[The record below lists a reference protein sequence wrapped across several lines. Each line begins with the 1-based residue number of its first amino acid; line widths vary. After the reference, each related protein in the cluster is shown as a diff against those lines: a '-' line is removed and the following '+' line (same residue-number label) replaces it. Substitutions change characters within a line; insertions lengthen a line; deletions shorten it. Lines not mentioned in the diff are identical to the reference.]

1 MALFYEL
8 PVYKASYDLLME
20 IFELVKHFP
29 REYKYSVGEK
39 LKDEALEM
47 IMNIYRANTRQ
58 QKKDTLQN
66 AREHLE
72 VVRLLLRLTKDM
84 KQININRFVDV
95 NKKIENIS
103 KQLTGWQKSAQ
114 S

>member
-8 PVYKASYDLLME
+8 PVYKSSYDLLME

-29 REYKYSVGEK
+29 REYKYTVGEK

-72 VVRLLLRLTKDM
+72 VVRLLMRLTKDM

-95 NKKIENIS
+95 NKKIEDIS
-103 KQLTGWQKSAQ
+103 KQLTGWQKASP

>member
-8 PVYKASYDLLME
+8 PVYKSSYDLLME

-29 REYKYSVGEK
+29 REYKYTVGEK

-72 VVRLLLRLTKDM
+72 VVRLLMRLTKDM

-103 KQLTGWQKSAQ
+103 KQLTGWQKASP

>member
-8 PVYKASYDLLME
+8 PVYKSSYDLLME

-29 REYKYSVGEK
+29 REYKYTVGEK

-103 KQLTGWQKSAQ
+103 KQLTGWQKNSL
-114 S
+114 

>member
-8 PVYKASYDLLME
+8 PVYKSSYDLLME

-29 REYKYSVGEK
+29 REYKYTVGEK

-72 VVRLLLRLTKDM
+72 VVRLLMRLTKDM

-95 NKKIENIS
+95 NKKIEDIS
-103 KQLTGWQKSAQ
+103 KQLTGWQKS
-114 S
+114 SL

>member
-8 PVYKASYDLLME
+8 PVYKSSYDLLME

-103 KQLTGWQKSAQ
+103 KQLTGWQKASP

>member
-8 PVYKASYDLLME
+8 PVYKSSYDLLME

-29 REYKYSVGEK
+29 REYKYTVGEK

-103 KQLTGWQKSAQ
+103 KQLTGWQKASP